1 MTAFLRILRAEVRDV
16 LRSRWL
22 PGYALLFLL
31 LTDLLFRFGASGDR
45 VLLSL
50 LNAVLLLVPLVS
62 IVVGTMHVYQSR
74 EFIELLLAQPVG
86 RRSLF
91 AALWLGLTVPMA
103 LAFVAGV
110 GLPFLWQGAGG
121 AGGTLVTLLLAGAAL
136 TGVFTAIAYLLAVS
150 FQDRAAGLGAAIL
163 VWLFLAVLYDG
174 LILIGTALLANYP
187 LEKPVLTAVVL
198 NPIDLARVL
207 LLLKIDIAALMGYTG
222 AVFERFFGSGRGLL
236 VSAGALGLWIAVPAW
251 LAMRRFVRRDL

>member
-1 MTAFLRILRAEVRDV
+1 MAFLRILRAEVRDV

-22 PGYALLFLL
+22 PGYALVFLL
-31 LTDLLFRFGASGDR
+31 LTDLLFRFGGGGDR

-62 IVVGTMHVYQSR
+62 IVVGTMHFYQSR
-74 EFIELLLAQPVG
+74 EFVELLLAQPVG

-91 AALWLGLTVPMA
+91 AALWVGLTVPMA

-110 GLPFLWQGAGG
+110 GLPFLWHGAGD
-121 AGGTLVTLLLAGAAL
+121 AAGTLLTMLLAGAAL
-136 TGVFTAIAYLLAVS
+136 TGVFTALAYLLAVS

-163 VWLFLAVLYDG
+163 VWLFLAVIYDG
-174 LILIGTALLANYP
+174 LILIGTALLAHYP
-187 LEKPVLTAVVL
+187 LEKPVLAAVVL
-198 NPIDLARVL
+198 NPIGLARVL

-222 AVFERFFGSGRGLL
+222 AVFAHFFGSGRGML
-236 VSAGALGLWIAVPAW
+236 VSSAALALWVGVPAG

>member
-1 MTAFLRILRAEVRDV
+1 MTAFLRILRAELRDV

-22 PGYALLFLL
+22 PGYALLFLV
-31 LTDLLFRFGASGDR
+31 LTDVLFRFGGSGDR

-62 IVVGTMHVYQSR
+62 IIVGTMHLYQSR

-91 AALWLGLTVPMA
+91 AALWVGLTLPMA

-110 GLPFLWQGAGG
+110 GLPFLWHGVGD
-121 AGGTLVTLLLAGAAL
+121 AGGTLLTMLLAGAAL
-136 TGVFTAIAYLLAVS
+136 TAVFTALAYLLAVS

-163 VWLFLAVLYDG
+163 VWLFLAVIYDG
-174 LILIGTALLANYP
+174 LLLVGTAMLANYP
-187 LEKPVLTAVVL
+187 VERPVLVAVVL
-198 NPIDLARVL
+198 NPIDLARVI

-236 VSAGALGLWIAVPAW
+236 VSSGALLVWVALPAW
-251 LAMRRFVRRDL
+251 LAMRRFVARDL